1 MWVFRSHFTAAA
13 DKLIVVIRASRVD
26 LAGGGWVG
34 EDDGMTLS
42 SGDCVGGGGVAPTT
56 RCVHF
61 SVHSEEHACDSSAP
75 TAHLEVNK
83 SYPSLGL

>member
-1 MWVFRSHFTAAA
+1 MIA
-13 DKLIVVIRASRVD
+13 VIRASRVD

-42 SGDCVGGGGVAPTT
+42 GGDCVWRGEGGGVAPTT
-56 RCVHF
+56 LCVHF
-61 SVHSEEHACDSSAP
+61 SAPSEEHARDSSAP

-83 SYPSLGL
+83 SCPSLGL

>member
-1 MWVFRSHFTAAA
+1 MWEFRSHFTAAA

-42 SGDCVGGGGVAPTT
+42 SGDCVWVGGRGRGSCTFDTVCA
-56 RCVHF
+56 
-61 SVHSEEHACDSSAP
+61 
-75 TAHLEVNK
+75 L
-83 SYPSLGL
+83 

>member
-1 MWVFRSHFTAAA
+1 MWEFRSHFTAAA

-42 SGDCVGGGGVAPTT
+42 SGDCVWGGGMAGELHLRHGVCTLVRLRRNTRVTRVLRRPTL
-56 RCVHF
+56 R
-61 SVHSEEHACDSSAP
+61 
-75 TAHLEVNK
+75 
-83 SYPSLGL
+83 